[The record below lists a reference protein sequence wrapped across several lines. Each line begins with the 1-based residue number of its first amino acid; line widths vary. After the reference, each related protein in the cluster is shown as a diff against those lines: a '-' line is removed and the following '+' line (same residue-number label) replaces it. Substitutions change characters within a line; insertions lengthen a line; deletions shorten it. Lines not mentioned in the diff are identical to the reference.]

1 MNPYHEITTW
11 VESGMLQM
19 ISMKRSPWIYLEH
32 LKKGQS
38 EIAFGGQRVEGVVR
52 LLRFNS
58 GIWKQAAATAF
69 NGSCKKLFL
78 YRTVRYVFK
87 WKFQRYSGDE
97 KAGKG
102 METGRRSA
110 LCS

>member
-1 MNPYHEITTW
+1 MDL
-11 VESGMLQM
+11 SGA
-19 ISMKRSPWIYLEH
+19 

-97 KAGKG
+97 KSWEGDGKPDAD
-102 METGRRSA
+102 RPYA
-110 LCS
+110 LKR